1 MGDRLRAVRGATT
14 VEKNEKEAILDAS
27 AELLQ
32 ALTEKNGLTV
42 GDLAAVIFT
51 VTPDLTAA
59 FPAEAARVRLGWHA
73 VPLLCVQEAA
83 VQGALPFCVRVLLL
97 AEFPAERQPAPVYL
111 RQAIS
116 LRPDWAEKE

>member
-1 MGDRLRAVRGATT
+1 M
-14 VEKNEKEAILDAS
+14 
-27 AELLQ
+27 
-32 ALTEKNGLTV
+32 

-73 VPLLCVQEAA
+73 VPLYVFRRQQCKGTA
-83 VQGALPFCVRVLLL
+83 FCVRVLLL

-116 LRPDWAEKE
+116 LWPDWAEKE

>member
-1 MGDRLRAVRGATT
+1 M
-14 VEKNEKEAILDAS
+14 
-27 AELLQ
+27 
-32 ALTEKNGLTV
+32 

-59 FPAEAARVRLGWHA
+59 FPAEAERVRLGWHA

-116 LRPDWAEKE
+116 YGPTGRKKSRNPGCLSNASCRRGNVGDGHCTKLTIAIDWAGRRR